1 MAASKRK
8 PQKSK
13 TKKKKST
20 ADQPIGYIIPRK
32 NSDYR
37 VFVHGHYRRAGR

>member
-8 PQKSK
+8 PPKSK
-13 TKKKKST
+13 AKKKTT
-20 ADQPIGYIIPRK
+20 ADQPIVYIIPRK